1 MSHTGRGCG
10 GCRGLL
16 GPGGVPRGAYAES
29 GSQQDRCNL
38 ETDSEHSETLPGLKP
53 TRSALEMAFDC
64 AKVIPPHMRR
74 KMDLETLASHWTL
87 FQAPWSLQAESQ
99 ESWGCVVSHF

>member
-1 MSHTGRGCG
+1 MHWTTRAPQARNVGPREQAGRQDCCEPHGAG
-10 GCRGLL
+10 LRGLL

-29 GSQQDRCNL
+29 GSQQERWNL
-38 ETDSEHSETLPGLKP
+38 ETDSDRSETLPGLKP

-74 KMDLETLASHWTL
+74 KMDLETLASH
-87 FQAPWSLQAESQ
+87 
-99 ESWGCVVSHF
+99 